1 MTIKREET
9 VNYSGSTTLIF
20 SLLISC
26 KLILSATQRTDKYL
40 TENGDLERAM
50 SNSEKLCQLCKESPK
65 YFKAYSEVHKVVK
78 LLSNL
83 NSLVL

>member
-50 SNSEKLCQLCKESPK
+50 SNS
-65 YFKAYSEVHKVVK
+65 
-78 LLSNL
+78 
-83 NSLVL
+83 